1 MSSCPAG
8 RKLGIGLTAHWIA
21 SRGFLG
27 RKMSRFMLR
36 IASHLLHW
44 ITERRCPSCGCI
56 EVRRS
61 ARRNSFE
68 AALLPILLTRPFR
81 CENCGN
87 RFYGLA
93 LRRRVPAP
101 PSANQT
107 SDLPQDLPVLFYGRS
122 KDEEP
127 FREETRVH
135 LLNLRGGLITLATRV
150 EPGQQLI
157 LMNVAAE
164 KDQRIRL
171 SLALPRNRNHE
182 PDFPYCRLLPPRFF
196 TNSVLPNRCGGSVW
210 ESNPN
215 FRLPTHGE

>member
-61 ARRNSFE
+61 ARKNFFE

-81 CENCGN
+81 CENCGD
-87 RFYGLA
+87 RFYSLTF
-93 LRRRVPAP
+93 RKRVAILDD
-101 PSANQT
+101 AKAA
-107 SDLPQDLPVLFYGRS
+107 SDRSPDLPVLVYGRK

-127 FREETRVH
+127 
-135 LLNLRGGLITLATRV
+135 
-150 EPGQQLI
+150 
-157 LMNVAAE
+157 
-164 KDQRIRL
+164 
-171 SLALPRNRNHE
+171 
-182 PDFPYCRLLPPRFF
+182 
-196 TNSVLPNRCGGSVW
+196 
-210 ESNPN
+210 
-215 FRLPTHGE
+215 